1 MSGTDLEMR
10 RTTSRRERR
19 TAVDGRRLAAA
30 VAEVSPVARDRR
42 GGARIDAGAVS

>member
-30 VAEVSPVARDRR
+30 AEVSPGAHDRR
-42 GGARIDAGAVS
+42 GGARIDAGAVP